1 MMNELLQIQAYVN
14 EMDEMTQPHS
24 ADQVQLNLSQQ
35 ARDDNLNLANSKERE
50 YLKKAQELFKEEG
63 LDQYRNYRSSP
74 LKAMQQR
81 LDQIYTERSKEYV
94 KSKKDRVKAYKND
107 KIQELNQIVE
117 DYAKVRATEFLD
129 FQLPRLT
136 QALQAVEYEIQLR
149 QSTSQ
154 GQPLDQQ
161 S

>member
-1 MMNELLQIQAYVN
+1 
-14 EMDEMTQPHS
+14 
-24 ADQVQLNLSQQ
+24 
-35 ARDDNLNLANSKERE
+35 
-50 YLKKAQELFKEEG
+50 
-63 LDQYRNYRSSP
+63 
-74 LKAMQQR
+74 MQQR

-136 QALQAVEYEIQLR
+136 QALQVVEYEVR

>member
-136 QALQAVEYEIQLR
+136 QALQAVEYELR

>member
-136 QALQAVEYEIQLR
+136 QALQTVEYELH

>member
-136 QALQAVEYEIQLR
+136 QALQAVEYEVR

>member
-136 QALQAVEYEIQLR
+136 QALQVVEYEVR

>member
-1 MMNELLQIQAYVN
+1 MAPGTAWQPQGKPTKDIENLPHFVLLMIDGAVN
-14 EMDEMTQPHS
+14 ANNFKYYDDLFYNYDNQS
-24 ADQVQLNLSQQ
+24 AVES
-35 ARDDNLNLANSKERE
+35 
-50 YLKKAQELFKEEG
+50 
-63 LDQYRNYRSSP
+63 SSP

-136 QALQAVEYEIQLR
+136 QALQAVEYELR

>member
-1 MMNELLQIQAYVN
+1 MNELLQIQAYVN

-136 QALQAVEYEIQLR
+136 QALQTVEYELH

>member
-1 MMNELLQIQAYVN
+1 MNELLQIQAYVN

-136 QALQAVEYEIQLR
+136 QALQAVEYELR

>member
-129 FQLPRLT
+129 FQLSRLT
-136 QALQAVEYEIQLR
+136 QALQAVEYELR

>member
-1 MMNELLQIQAYVN
+1 MKRKTRNTNQGHYRHQQPSQDFGFTYQVSENLRSDMMNELLQIQAYVN

-50 YLKKAQELFKEEG
+50 YLKKAQEVFKEEG

-81 LDQIYTERSKEYV
+81 LDQIYTEWSKEYV
-94 KSKKDRVKAYKND
+94 KSKK
-107 KIQELNQIVE
+107 
-117 DYAKVRATEFLD
+117 
-129 FQLPRLT
+129 
-136 QALQAVEYEIQLR
+136 
-149 QSTSQ
+149 
-154 GQPLDQQ
+154 G
-161 S
+161 

>member
-1 MMNELLQIQAYVN
+1 MNELLQIQAYVN

-136 QALQAVEYEIQLR
+136 QALQAVEYEVR

>member
-136 QALQAVEYEIQLR
+136 QAL
-149 QSTSQ
+149 
-154 GQPLDQQ
+154 
-161 S
+161 

>member
-136 QALQAVEYEIQLR
+136 QALQAVEYELH